1 MPQFD
6 TMLPYLDKL
15 STKWYDRSDG
25 QKTAIA
31 VAGGAASLALGVLL
45 YRR

>member
-6 TMLPYLDKL
+6 MAMPYLDRF
-15 STKWYDRSDG
+15 SIKWDERSDG